1 MDTNKKALRVF
12 VFLTV
17 VGVLPL
23 LSCREYVTPV
33 TPDFT
38 PLGKNAQ
45 GYEEFREERT
55 GIVFVKLPGGKFQMG
70 SPASEAERHDD
81 EGPVHEV
88 TLSPFLIA
96 KYEVTQAQWK
106 RVMGTSPSHF
116 KGKDLPVEQVSW
128 GECQEF
134 CKKTGLS
141 LPTEAQWEYACR
153 AGTNTPFSFGA
164 TITSEQ
170 VNYNGKY
177 PYGGAPKGLDRRKTV
192 AVGSLPAN
200 GFGLH
205 DMHGNVWEWC
215 EDVYD
220 ANFYGTPAAAGPD
233 PVSTSGSGDRV
244 DRGGSWSNSTGY
256 CRSANRFG
264 AHPGIR
270 SDIHGFRSARP
281 LP

>member
-1 MDTNKKALRVF
+1 MDTNKKALRVL
-12 VFLTV
+12 VVLAV

-23 LSCREYVTPV
+23 LSCRPSVTPESLE
-33 TPDFT
+33 FT
-38 PLGKNAQ
+38 SLGKNAQ
-45 GYEEFREERT
+45 GYEELREEQT

-70 SPASEAERHDD
+70 SPASEVLRGDD

-96 KYEVTQAQWK
+96 KHEVTQAQWK
-106 RVMGTSPSHF
+106 QVMGANPSGF
-116 KGKDLPVEQVSW
+116 KGGDLPVEQVSW
-128 GECQEF
+128 ENCQEF

-153 AGTNTPFSFGA
+153 AGTSTPFSFGT

-177 PYGGAPKGLDRRKTV
+177 PYVGAPKGLDRRKTV

-270 SDIHGFRSARP
+270 SDIHGFRPLRP